1 MNKITNASR
10 FLFEELVS
18 RIQERSKAVGIA
30 VAIVDRNGNTQYEKF
45 FGYRDQERK
54 LPIDEDTI
62 FGLASVTKSFVALS
76 IMQLVEAGKVD
87 LDDLVSKYI
96 PEFTNRNQKPIK
108 VWHFLCHTA
117 GFYPMH
123 RTIINEIAQKD
134 WMRMRQGIL
143 RSVRRSHWK
152 EQRQSLSCWMPRQ
165 RKTAV

>member
-18 RIQERSKAVGIA
+18 RMQERSKAVGIA

-76 IMQLVEAGKVD
+76 IMQLVERVD
-87 LDDLVSKYI
+87 L
-96 PEFTNRNQKPIK
+96 
-108 VWHFLCHTA
+108 
-117 GFYPMH
+117 
-123 RTIINEIAQKD
+123 
-134 WMRMRQGIL
+134 GI
-143 RSVRRSHWK
+143 
-152 EQRQSLSCWMPRQ
+152 QRPFKNLL
-165 RKTAV
+165 

>member
-18 RIQERSKAVGIA
+18 RIQERSNAVGIA

-87 LDDLVSKYI
+87 LDDPVSKYI

-108 VWHFLCHTA
+108 L
-117 GFYPMH
+117 
-123 RTIINEIAQKD
+123 
-134 WMRMRQGIL
+134 
-143 RSVRRSHWK
+143 
-152 EQRQSLSCWMPRQ
+152 
-165 RKTAV
+165 